1 MVILVLAELIQGK
14 RRFNE
19 LRRNLGNVNTKG
31 LTDTLRHLE
40 ESGMISRKVFPTVP
54 VTVEYELTEKGK
66 EFHGI
71 FKEMAAWGKMASVME
86 PFYFAFV
93 LRFQIFLPFGI
104 VIMCLN
110 LQQKVIEYESDGNCS
125 I

>member
-1 MVILVLAELIQGK
+1 MNSAVDHKECSSLIQDVLKIFSGKWSFLVLAELIQGK

-54 VTVEYELTEKGK
+54 VTVEYKLTEK
-66 EFHGI
+66 
-71 FKEMAAWGKMASVME
+71 
-86 PFYFAFV
+86 
-93 LRFQIFLPFGI
+93 
-104 VIMCLN
+104 
-110 LQQKVIEYESDGNCS
+110 
-125 I
+125 

>member
-1 MVILVLAELIQGK
+1 MGGE
-14 RRFNE
+14 
-19 LRRNLGNVNTKG
+19 
-31 LTDTLRHLE
+31 
-40 ESGMISRKVFPTVP
+40 
-54 VTVEYELTEKGK
+54 
-66 EFHGI
+66 
-71 FKEMAAWGKMASVME
+71 MASVME

-93 LRFQIFLPFGI
+93 LRFQIFLTFGI